1 MPQRRNCAPTPGPLP
16 GADRLLIL
24 DCRVEQRRGR
34 GARGRRRRRVPVH
47 PRRNPRAARAL
58 LGLGIGGFRAIAV
71 GVGTRLVPERFGPR
85 ATSLIFGGIS
95 IGTVVGVPAG
105 PLLGHQFGWRAAFFI
120 VAALDL
126 IPVILQA
133 VFLPRLSVAKAVTL
147 RSLGALLRNSRAR
160 VALAMT
166 LLTITAQFSAYTFV
180 APFLQQRTGAGPTL
194 ISTLLLVFAAAGIL
208 GNFATA
214 AALTKALRPTVLG
227 VLAALALS
235 QLLMPVLGPWTP
247 GAFIVLAIWGLTY
260 GGVPVALQTWLFHS
274 DPEAA
279 NENGSGM
286 FVATFQ
292 SSIAVGSLLGAVMV
306 DASGTRTA
314 MYAGAAP
321 ATAALA
327 LTAFVSQR
335 AGAQTPADA
344 EGS

>member
-58 LGLGIGGFRAIAV
+58 LGLGIGEFWAIAV
-71 GVGTRLVPERFGPR
+71 GVGTRLLPERFGPR

-120 VAALDL
+120 VAALGL

-235 QLLMPVLGPWTP
+235 QLLMPVLGRGRP
-247 GAFIVLAIWGLTY
+247 GR
-260 GGVPVALQTWLFHS
+260 S
-274 DPEAA
+274 SSSR
-279 NENGSGM
+279 SG
-286 FVATFQ
+286 
-292 SSIAVGSLLGAVMV
+292 
-306 DASGTRTA
+306 D
-314 MYAGAAP
+314 
-321 ATAALA
+321 
-327 LTAFVSQR
+327 
-335 AGAQTPADA
+335 
-344 EGS
+344 